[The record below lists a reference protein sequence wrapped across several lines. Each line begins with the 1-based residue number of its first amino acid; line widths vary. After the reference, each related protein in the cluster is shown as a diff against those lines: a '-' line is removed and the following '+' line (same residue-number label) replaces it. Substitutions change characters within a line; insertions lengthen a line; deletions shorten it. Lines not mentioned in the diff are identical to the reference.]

1 MKPLVMIYW
10 LRLVLGV
17 IAASLSTLL
26 AVLSNELSVTTFIN
40 GITVALAVYLIS
52 YYILKAKFVAKV
64 EKQSKLMTQGI
75 GIYFFTWLVFWVL
88 MYTILKGPL
97 PVAT

>member
-1 MKPLVMIYW
+1 VKPLVMIYW

-52 YYILKAKFVAKV
+52 YYILKAKFVTKV